1 MKLFEKIG
9 KIALGSR
16 LGLLTDKI
24 TDDVGRIYGLYRTE
38 FLPKWFPVFFTLF
51 EEGEQTITEIAEYTG
66 CSQPSVTKVIKE
78 MVTAGLCENL
88 KSADKRINKVRLT
101 EKGVK
106 LSEKFKTL
114 YLDIDAAIE
123 NMLNE
128 TRHNFWEALKEWEF
142 LLEKKS
148 FLKRVQEQKNLR
160 ENKDVQIVAYEEKY
174 QQVFKSLNEEWISA
188 YFEMEETDYKILDNP
203 KEYILDEGGKIFVA
217 LYHGEPIGVCALIK
231 TNDGNYD
238 YEMVKMAV
246 SPKAQ
251 GLHIGWL
258 LAKAVVNAA
267 IESGASKLYLE
278 SNTVLKPAIS
288 LYEKI
293 GFKKI
298 MGLPSP
304 YKRVNIQMELN
315 LASIPSDEK

>member
-1 MKLFEKIG
+1 MKLFEKTG
-9 KIALGSR
+9 KMALDSR

-24 TDDVGRIYGLYRTE
+24 TDDVGRSYSLYRTE
-38 FLPKWFPVFFTLF
+38 FLAKWFPVFFTLF
-51 EEGEQTITEIAEYTG
+51 EQGEQTITEIEEYTG
-66 CSQPSVTKVIKE
+66 YSQPSVTRVVKE
-78 MVTAGLCENL
+78 MVLAGLCENL
-88 KSADKRINKVRLT
+88 KSADKPINKVGLT

-106 LSEKFKTL
+106 LSEKIKLL
-114 YLDIDAAIE
+114 YLDIDAVVE
-123 NMLNE
+123 NMLHE
-128 TRHNFWEALKEWEF
+128 TKHNFWEALKEWEF

-148 FLKRVQEQKNLR
+148 FLKRMQEQKKLR
-160 ENKDVQIVAYEEKY
+160 ESKDVQIVAYEEKY

-203 KEYILDEGGKIFVA
+203 KEYILDKGGKIFVA
-217 LYHGEPIGVCALIK
+217 LYRGEPLGVCALIK
-231 TNDGNYD
+231 TNDDNYD

-258 LAKAVVNAA
+258 LAKAAINAA

-298 MGLPSP
+298 MGHSSP

-315 LASIPSDEK
+315 LASIPREEK